1 MATLQGRRETIAHL
15 PSRGKSLALD
25 EFFDETENH
34 ARSRSERLRENSG
47 TSISSPEIIVGG
59 ALRSPTQPID
69 TMLKFTEMDFN
80 VTLIQQMEA
89 DISPVV
95 LINRFTVTPE
105 EVDQLLK
112 AWAADAAF
120 LKTQPGCI
128 FRSASPWHRRQ
139 LLLYKRRCV
148 GVSRA
153 LQAGVHAPKLPG
165 SSERLPAKHSG
176 VAATFRESS
185 NPQYLCRRM
194 NALPARALQRTGNG
208 GLL

>member
-1 MATLQGRRETIAHL
+1 
-15 PSRGKSLALD
+15 LD

-120 LKTQPGCI
+120 LKTQFGCI
-128 FRSASPWHRRQ
+128 SAQLHRGIGGSCCFINVAVWESVAHFKQAFMHPSFQAHLKDYPPSTVASPH
-139 LLLYKRRCV
+139 LFAKVAIPNICV
-148 GVSRA
+148 
-153 LQAGVHAPKLPG
+153 AG
-165 SSERLPAKHSG
+165 
-176 VAATFRESS
+176 
-185 NPQYLCRRM
+185 
-194 NALPARALQRTGNG
+194 
-208 GLL
+208 